1 MRPNPSSRFVRA
13 IVMSC
18 AALLLSAC
26 ATQDIEFIE
35 TPEDYDTARLEA
47 LLEATTSP
55 ELEKRTVEDAPELRR
70 EALSELRSQ
79 STAGSRAADLITRTF
94 PDVSAVPFHVQT
106 AKFEGADAVLLIE
119 AVAGTGGSLS
129 ARRLWAIDDQGDILL
144 SLMR

>member
-1 MRPNPSSRFVRA
+1 MRPNPSSRLVRA

-26 ATQDIEFIE
+26 ATPDIEFIE
-35 TPEDYDTARLEA
+35 TSEDYDTARLET

-55 ELEKRTVEDAPELRR
+55 ELEQRTVEDAPELRR
-70 EALSELRSQ
+70 EALTELRSQ
-79 STAGSRAADLITRTF
+79 STAGARAADLITRTF

-106 AKFEGADAVLLIE
+106 AKVEGADAVLLIE
-119 AVAGTGGSLS
+119 AVAGTGESLS
-129 ARRLWAIDDQGDILL
+129 ARRLWAIDDQGDVLL